1 MRSWARRIGTGL
13 GLGVALWLLLSG
25 GTAMAV
31 DFAKAIPD
39 EYRVNGFAIGCQA
52 YTFNR
57 YSFFE
62 AVDKT
67 KEVGCR
73 LIEAYPGQRL
83 SPDDDRQFS
92 HDAPQEVWEKAKK
105 KLDEAG
111 VKLVAY
117 GVVGLGKDEAANRK
131 VFDFA
136 KKMGILVITSEPPP
150 DALDGIAKLA
160 KEYGIPVAIHNH
172 PKRPDDPNYKHWS
185 PDFVLECSQGH
196 EGLIGACA
204 DTGHWMRS
212 EVKPVAALRKLQG
225 NIISM
230 HLKDLNKFGRG
241 DEHDVPFGTGE
252 VNMPAVLRTLSRQNF
267 NGIMS
272 IEYEHNWTTSVP
284 EIAKCVQY
292 LRDYSPKKAGEKKAR
307 KKKAGERTARKK
319 KTDNQ

>member
-1 MRSWARRIGTGL
+1 MRSWAKRVGTWL
-13 GLGVALWLLLSG
+13 GLGVALLLVLPG

-67 KEVGCR
+67 KETGCK

-83 SPDDDRQFS
+83 SPDDDTKFN
-92 HDAPQEVWEKAKK
+92 HDASPEVWEKARK
-105 KLDEAG
+105 KLDSAG

-136 KKMGILVITSEPPP
+136 KKMGILVITSEPPA
-150 DALDGIAKLA
+150 DAIDGIAKLA

-172 PKRPDDPNYKHWS
+172 PKRPDDASYRHWD
-185 PDFVLECSQGH
+185 PDFVLECAAGH
-196 EGLIGACA
+196 EGIIGACA

-212 EVKPVAALRKLQG
+212 DVKPVQALRKLKG
-225 NIISM
+225 NIVSM
-230 HLKDLNKFGRG
+230 HIKDLNKFGRG
-241 DEHDVPFGTGE
+241 GEHDVPFGTGK
-252 VNMPAVLRTLSRQNF
+252 VNMNAVLMALKRQKY

-272 IEYEHNWTTSVP
+272 IEYEHNWTKSVP
-284 EIAKCVQY
+284 EIKECVQY
-292 LRDYSPKKAGEKKAR
+292 LKEWKPQPR
-307 KKKAGERTARKK
+307 KKKAGDAKAAAKKGGRKK
-319 KTDNQ
+319 AAGK